1 MWAVRQTMRRS
12 IGCGVEC
19 VSSVED
25 DGSARRSAEG
35 GRVSATI
42 AFVGVVVF
50 AFVVGRAIERF
61 ASRLLVL
68 SGAEYVVL
76 GVLLGPFLPLGLIGS
91 NDIAALDPLVSTV
104 LGAVGFFVGLRV
116 RHVRATR
123 EAMLAGLAAALG
135 VVLVVAAVMTQAFEL
150 LEPALANLE
159 PMVAEPFSIDGDVVF
174 WIWMTPVGLWV
185 GLTVGAAAA
194 GSSTALIDIA
204 ASRFG
209 ASESRCGLLR
219 GMASMGELLAV
230 FAFGLAMATTRATTA
245 AETFGLTVVEWSFL
259 TMTAG
264 AFTGLLFIVFI
275 GRDDDPTRMN
285 VATLGVIVFAAGV
298 GTALGVSPLFVN
310 LIAGLTVA
318 MAYPRAEELDAAL
331 EPLRLPATVLV
342 LVLAGLMWVPPT
354 AWWFWLFIPGYA
366 LLRFAAR
373 RVFSRVAV
381 DTFVADSSLSVGVGR
396 ALLAQGVVA
405 GAICVAFAQR
415 FPEAAGV
422 VTTTILGG
430 MILSDAVAVP
440 SLRRYLA
447 DMGELRPMITTKE
460 DAS

>member
-1 MWAVRQTMRRS
+1 M
-12 IGCGVEC
+12 
-19 VSSVED
+19 
-25 DGSARRSAEG
+25 
-35 GRVSATI
+35 SATI

-50 AFVVGRAIERF
+50 AFVVGRALERF
-61 ASRLLVL
+61 ATRLMVF

-76 GVLLGPFLPLGLIGS
+76 GAVLGPFLPLHVITS
-91 NDIAALDPLVSTV
+91 EDIAAIDPLVSTV

-123 EAMLAGLAAALG
+123 EAMLAGMAAALA
-135 VVLVVAAVMTQAFEL
+135 VVLVVAAVATQAFEL
-150 LEPALANLE
+150 LEPSLAMLE
-159 PMVAEPFSIDGDVVF
+159 PLIAEPFSIDGDVVF
-174 WIWMTPVGLWV
+174 WVWLTPVGLWV

-194 GSSTALIDIA
+194 GSSTAIIDIA

-219 GMASMGELLAV
+219 GMASMAELLAV

-245 AETFGLTVVEWSFL
+245 AEALGLTVTEWSFL
-259 TMTAG
+259 TMAAG

-285 VATLGVIVFAAGV
+285 VATLGAIVFAAGV

-318 MAYPRAEELDAAL
+318 LAYPRAEELDDAL

-342 LVLAGLMWVPPT
+342 LVLAGLMWVPT
-354 AWWFWLFIPGYA
+354 SGWLWTFVPGYA
-366 LLRFAAR
+366 LLRFVAR
-373 RVFSRVAV
+373 RIFSRVAV
-381 DTFVADSSLSVGVGR
+381 ATFVTDTSMAPGVGR

-415 FPEAAGV
+415 FPEMAGV
-422 VTTTILGG
+422 VTSTILGG
-430 MILSDAVAVP
+430 MVLSDAVALP

-447 DMGELRPMITTKE
+447 DMGELRPIVVAKE
-460 DAS
+460 DPK